1 LCGRNDLKSDFL
13 RRFHFALPFSVTLLT
28 VVLAVLVPLSAALFG
43 VGWYAVN
50 TLQTANINLK
60 IARAEETLTLLFVE
74 RMRSLAALQRQ
85 LAAQGEFAD
94 PPGGASEAL
103 ARGRVLLS
111 FVEQF
116 PSLSAAYV
124 GYMDGSYTLA
134 TLPARLSPER
144 QRGIDAPPGTMRA
157 LWLISFNT
165 GDRSESWIFLDQAG
179 TVIGQRTIKDG
190 DYDPRT
196 RPWYEVVTR
205 LHRQTMTDPYQFVEG
220 GGIGITAAMPLRRDI
235 GVLGA
240 DLNLNSLSST
250 LRQYKVSPS
259 ARMKV
264 MTDSGDVLA
273 DSILDESGS
282 RDSIPAR
289 EVERQIDAA
298 MVGAMRELPDKA
310 VEGDAKR
317 LKIAGEPYFMLARAL
332 PPAIDKNLYLAV
344 AIPAKEFTV
353 ETDELITRAAI
364 LALVAVSTAT
374 IIVVIV
380 SRLLAQALERL
391 TVQTQRFRRLDFSNT
406 TMPRSSVREISRLA
420 VAIDR
425 MRSGLELFGRYIPKQ
440 IVRRLLDSDDAGK
453 IGGVRRDVTV
463 MFTDI
468 QGFSAIG
475 ESIEPE
481 VLMSRLSEYFNRI
494 ASAIIANRG
503 TVDKYIGD
511 GIMSVWNAPD
521 TDPDHVANAC
531 RGALAILEASQEL
544 AEEWQRHGVPPFHTR
559 IGIHRGLGVVGNVGS
574 TDRMNYTLIGSIV
587 NLASRLEGIN
597 KAYGTRIL
605 ASAAVY
611 DGVRDRFLWRQI
623 DRVVP
628 MGTSDVHDI
637 YELIAERSEQA
648 REATA
653 RWPERRMARWDEALA
668 LYLAGDFSDAHRA
681 FDRLCAEFPDDKP
694 SRVFAE
700 RCAVLEREG
709 HPPNWDGVTRL
720 VEK

>member
-1 LCGRNDLKSDFL
+1 M
-13 RRFHFALPFSVTLLT
+13 RRFHVALPFSVTLLM
-28 VVLAVLVPLSAALFG
+28 VVLAVLAPLSAALFG

-60 IARAEETLTLLFVE
+60 IARAEESLTLLFVE

-85 LAAQGEFAD
+85 LAAQSEFAD

-116 PSLSAAYV
+116 PSVSAAYV
-124 GYMDGSYTLA
+124 GYRDGSYTLA
-134 TLPARLSPER
+134 TVPARLTPER

-157 LWLISFNT
+157 LWLISFDT
-165 GDRSESWIFLDQAG
+165 GDRSEYWIFLDQAG
-179 TVIGQRTIKDG
+179 TVIGQRAVKDG

-196 RPWYEVVTR
+196 RPWYEAVTR
-205 LHRQTMTDPYQFVEG
+205 LHRQTMTDPYQFVDG
-220 GGIGITAAMPLRRDI
+220 GGIGITAAMPLPLDI

-240 DLNLNSLSST
+240 DLNLNGLSST

-259 ARMKV
+259 ARMKM

-273 DSILDESGS
+273 DSILGESGS
-282 RDSIPAR
+282 RDAMPAQ
-289 EVERQIDAA
+289 EVERQIGAA
-298 MVGAMRELPDKA
+298 MVGAMQELPHKRVKD
-310 VEGDAKR
+310 DAKR
-317 LKIAGEPYFMLARAL
+317 LKIDGKPYFMLAHPL
-332 PPAIDKNLYLAV
+332 PPAIDKSLYFAI

-364 LALVAVSTAT
+364 LALVAVSAAT
-374 IIVVIV
+374 IIVVVV
-380 SRLLAQALERL
+380 SRLLAHALKRL
-391 TVQTQRFRRLDFSNT
+391 TEQTQRFRRLDFSDT
-406 TMPRSSVREISRLA
+406 TMPPSSVREISRLA
-420 VAIDR
+420 MAIDR
-425 MRSGLELFGRYIPKQ
+425 MRSGLELFGRYIPKE

-468 QGFSAIG
+468 QGFSAIS
-475 ESIEPE
+475 ESVEPE
-481 VLMSRLSEYFNRI
+481 VLMSRLSEYFDRI

-511 GIMSVWNAPD
+511 GIMAVWNAPD

-531 RGALAILEASQEL
+531 RGALAILAASEGL
-544 AEEWQRHGVPPFHTR
+544 AAEWQRQGVPPFHTR

-605 ASAAVY
+605 ASAAVC
-611 DGVRDRFLWRQI
+611 DGVRDRFLWRRI

-628 MGTSDVHDI
+628 MGTREVCDV
-637 YELIAERSEQA
+637 YELIAERSAQVPEVPA
-648 REATA
+648 RL
-653 RWPERRMARWDEALA
+653 PERLMAPWDEALA

-694 SRVFAE
+694 SHVFAE
-700 RCAVLEREG
+700 RSAALECDP
-709 HPPNWDGVTRL
+709 HPGDWDGVTRL

>member
-1 LCGRNDLKSDFL
+1 M
-13 RRFHFALPFSVTLLT
+13 RRFHFALPFSATLLT
-28 VVLAVLVPLSAALFG
+28 VVLAVLAPLSAALFG

-50 TLQTANINLK
+50 TLQRANIDLK
-60 IARAEETLTLLFVE
+60 IARAEESLTLLFVE

-85 LAAQGEFAD
+85 LAAQSEFAD

-103 ARGRVLLS
+103 AHGRILLS
-111 FVEQF
+111 FLEQF
-116 PSLSAAYV
+116 PSMSAAYV
-124 GYMDGSYTLA
+124 GYRDGSYMLA
-134 TLPARLSPER
+134 TVPARLSPER

-157 LWLISFNT
+157 LWVISFNA

-179 TVIGQRTIKDG
+179 TVIGERTVRGG

-196 RPWYEVVTR
+196 RPWYEAVTR

-220 GGIGITAAMPLRRDI
+220 GGIGITAAMPLRLDI

-240 DLNLNSLSST
+240 DLNLNGLSST
-250 LRQYKVSPS
+250 LREYKVSPS
-259 ARMKV
+259 ARMKL
-264 MTDSGDVLA
+264 MTDSGDLLA
-273 DSILDESGS
+273 DSILGESGS
-282 RDSIPAR
+282 RDPVPAL
-289 EVERQIDAA
+289 EVERQMDAA
-298 MVGAMRELPDKA
+298 MVGAVQELPHKR
-310 VEGDAKR
+310 VRGDAKR
-317 LKIAGEPYFMLARAL
+317 LKIGGESYFMLARQL
-332 PPAIDKNLYLAV
+332 PPAIDKNLYFAV

-364 LALVAVSTAT
+364 LALVAVSAAA
-374 IIVVIV
+374 IIAVIV
-380 SRLLAQALERL
+380 SRLLAHALKRL
-391 TVQTQRFRRLDFSNT
+391 TEQTQRFRRLDFSDT
-406 TMPRSSVREISRLA
+406 TMPRSSVSEISRLA
-420 VAIDR
+420 MAIDR

-453 IGGVRRDVTV
+453 IGGSRRDVTV

-521 TDPDHVANAC
+521 TDADHVANAC

-544 AEEWQRHGVPPFHTR
+544 AKEWRRQGVPPFHTR

-611 DGVRDRFLWRQI
+611 DDVRDRFVWRRI

-628 MGTSDVHDI
+628 MGTSEVQDI
-637 YELIAERSEQA
+637 YELIAERSA
-648 REATA
+648 RAPEAAA
-653 RWPERRMARWDEALA
+653 RLPERLMAAWDRALA
-668 LYLAGDFSDAHRA
+668 LYLAGDLGDARRA
-681 FDRLCAEFPDDKP
+681 FDRISAEFPDDKP
-694 SRVFAE
+694 SRVLAE
-700 RCAVLEREG
+700 RCAALECESHR
-709 HPPNWDGVTRL
+709 PSWDGVTRL
-720 VEK
+720 MEK

>member
-1 LCGRNDLKSDFL
+1 
-13 RRFHFALPFSVTLLT
+13 
-28 VVLAVLVPLSAALFG
+28 
-43 VGWYAVN
+43 
-50 TLQTANINLK
+50 
-60 IARAEETLTLLFVE
+60 
-74 RMRSLAALQRQ
+74 
-85 LAAQGEFAD
+85 
-94 PPGGASEAL
+94 
-103 ARGRVLLS
+103 
-111 FVEQF
+111 
-116 PSLSAAYV
+116 
-124 GYMDGSYTLA
+124 
-134 TLPARLSPER
+134 
-144 QRGIDAPPGTMRA
+144 
-157 LWLISFNT
+157 
-165 GDRSESWIFLDQAG
+165 
-179 TVIGQRTIKDG
+179 
-190 DYDPRT
+190 
-196 RPWYEVVTR
+196 
-205 LHRQTMTDPYQFVEG
+205 
-220 GGIGITAAMPLRRDI
+220 
-235 GVLGA
+235 
-240 DLNLNSLSST
+240 
-250 LRQYKVSPS
+250 
-259 ARMKV
+259 

-273 DSILDESGS
+273 DSILNESGS

-310 VEGDAKR
+310 AEDDSKR
-317 LKIAGEPYFMLARAL
+317 LKIEGESYLMLARAL
-332 PPAIDKNLYLAV
+332 PPAIDKQLYLTI
-344 AIPAKEFTV
+344 AIPEKEFTV

-364 LALVAVSTAT
+364 LALVAVSAAGV
-374 IIVVIV
+374 IVVVV
-380 SRLLAQALERL
+380 SRLLAHTLKRL
-391 TVQTQRFRRLDFSNT
+391 TEQTQRFRHLDFSDT
-406 TMPRSSVREISRLA
+406 TLLRSGVREISRLA
-420 VAIDR
+420 IAIDR
-425 MRSGLELFGRYIPKQ
+425 MRSGLELFGHYIPKQ

-468 QGFSAIG
+468 QGFSAIS

-481 VLMSRLSEYFNRI
+481 VLMSRLSEYFDRI

-521 TDPDHVANAC
+521 TDSDHVANAC
-531 RGALAILEASQEL
+531 RGALSILKASQEL
-544 AEEWQRHGVPPFHTR
+544 AEEWQRQGVPPFHTR

-597 KAYGTRIL
+597 KVHGTRIL

-611 DGVRDRFLWRQI
+611 EGVRDRFVWRQI

-628 MGTSDVHDI
+628 MGTSEAYDI
-637 YELIAERSEQA
+637 YDLIAERSALA

-653 RWPERRMARWDEALA
+653 RLPERLMATWDQALA
-668 LYLAGDFSDAHRA
+668 LYLDGDFSGAHRA

-700 RCAVLEREG
+700 RCAVLERKG

>member
-1 LCGRNDLKSDFL
+1 L
-13 RRFHFALPFSVTLLT
+13 RRFRFALPFSVTLLT
-28 VVLAVLVPLSAALFG
+28 VVMAVLVPLSAALFG

-60 IARAEETLTLLFVE
+60 VARAAENLTLLFVE

-85 LAAQGEFAD
+85 LAAQSELAD
-94 PPGGASEAL
+94 SPGGATEAI
-103 ARGRVLLS
+103 ARGRTLVA

-116 PSLSAAYV
+116 PALTAAYV
-124 GYMDGSYTLA
+124 GYRDGSYTLA
-134 TLPARLSPER
+134 TVPARLSPER
-144 QRGIDAPPGTMRA
+144 QRGIDAPPGTRRA

-165 GDRSESWIFLDQAG
+165 GDRSEFWIFLDQAG
-179 TVIGQRTIKDG
+179 NVIGQRTVKDG

-196 RPWYEVVTR
+196 RPWYEAVTR

-220 GGIGITAAMPLRRDI
+220 GGIGITAAMPLRLDI

-240 DLNLNSLSST
+240 DLSLNSLSST

-264 MTDSGDVLA
+264 MTDAGDVLA
-273 DSILDESGS
+273 DSVLDESGS
-282 RDSIPAR
+282 RDSTPAR
-289 EVERQIDAA
+289 EVDRQIDSA
-298 MVGAMRELPDKA
+298 MLGAVRELPDKA
-310 VEGDAKR
+310 VQGDAKR
-317 LKIAGEPYFMLARAL
+317 LKIDGESYFMEARAL
-332 PPAIDKNLYLAV
+332 PPAIDKNLFLTI

-353 ETDELITRAAI
+353 ETDELIRRTAI
-364 LALVAVSTAT
+364 FALVAIAGA
-374 IIVVIV
+374 IAIVVVV
-380 SRLLAQALERL
+380 SRLLAGALERL
-391 TVQTQRFRRLDFSNT
+391 EAQTQRFRRLDFSDT
-406 TMPRSSVREISRLA
+406 TMARSGVREITHLA
-420 VAIDR
+420 AAIDR
-425 MRSGLELFGRYIPKQ
+425 MRSGLDLFGRYIPKQ
-440 IVRRLLDSDDAGK
+440 VVRRLLDSDDAGK

-511 GIMSVWNAPD
+511 GIMAVWNAPD

-531 RGALAILEASQEL
+531 RGALAILEASREL
-544 AEEWQRHGVPPFHTR
+544 AEEWRSQGVPPFHTR

-597 KAYGTRIL
+597 KAYGTRVL

-611 DGVRDRFLWRQI
+611 DDVRDRFVWRRI

-628 MGTSDVHDI
+628 MGTSEAHDI
-637 YELIAERSEQA
+637 YELIAERSAQA
-648 REATA
+648 REAAA
-653 RWPERRMARWDEALA
+653 RWPELLTARWDEALA
-668 LYLAGDFSDAHRA
+668 LYLAGDFSGARRA
-681 FDRLCAEFPDDKP
+681 FDRLRAEFPDDKP
-694 SRVFAE
+694 SRVLAE
-700 RCAVLEREG
+700 RCAALEREA
-709 HPPNWDGVTRL
+709 HPPGWDGVTRL
-720 VEK
+720 MEK